1 MVEPSVAAHRKFVG
15 TACLYRH
22 LASRPPPFLRR
33 NLDAALDRHAELLVR
48 SQSKKGV
55 DSVGAVGVVAPAVG
69 VADALGE
76 MSANEKREAG
86 WDYPTAEMLKDLLKG
101 RRPVLRMDGLRVRH
115 GDAIASDG

>member
-33 NLDAALDRHAELLVR
+33 NLDAALDRHAELLAR
-48 SQSKKGV
+48 SKKDV
-55 DSVGAVGVVAPAVG
+55 ATIVGVGVVPA
-69 VADALGE
+69 DSLGE

-101 RRPVLRMDGLRVRH
+101 RMPVLKMDGLKVRH
-115 GDAIASDG
+115 GDTIASDG

>member
-33 NLDAALDRHAELLVR
+33 NLETALDRHAQLLAR
-48 SQSKKGV
+48 LKPKG
-55 DSVGAVGVVAPAVG
+55 DAVVAYP
-69 VADALGE
+69 ADATAGRG

-101 RRPVLRMDGLRVRH
+101 QRPMLRLDALRVRH
-115 GDAIASDG
+115 GDASGGIDG

>member
-1 MVEPSVAAHRKFVG
+1 MVEPSVATHRKFVG

-33 NLDAALDRHAELLVR
+33 NLDQALDRHAELLARLR
-48 SQSKKGV
+48 SVVG
-55 DSVGAVGVVAPAVG
+55 SV
-69 VADALGE
+69 VADATGRGE

-101 RRPVLRMDGLRVRH
+101 QRPMLRLDALQVRH
-115 GDAIASDG
+115 GGAADGVDG

>member
-33 NLDAALDRHAELLVR
+33 NLESALDRHAELLAR
-48 SQSKKGV
+48 SKG
-55 DSVGAVGVVAPAVG
+55 DAVVVSP
-69 VADALGE
+69 ADATGGG

-101 RRPVLRMDGLRVRH
+101 QRPMLRLDALRVRH
-115 GDAIASDG
+115 GDTSAGATDG

>member
-1 MVEPSVAAHRKFVG
+1 MVEPSVAAHRKFIG

-33 NLDAALDRHAELLVR
+33 NLETALDRHAELLAR
-48 SQSKKGV
+48 SKSKG
-55 DSVGAVGVVAPAVG
+55 DAVCSP
-69 VADALGE
+69 ADATGGG

-101 RRPVLRMDGLRVRH
+101 QRPMLRLDALRVRH
-115 GDAIASDG
+115 GDTSAGATDG